1 MEEVLVS
8 FGTAKLAKE
17 KGFNEECDWNYC
29 TETYTFPT
37 GFNAIKGNPY
47 NFRLGV
53 LRNACAPTQSLL
65 QKWLREKHKIHIHV
79 RHYSDCPEQEI
90 NNENYDESLGMYGV
104 EISEPN
110 TCHEMDIFVKSNFY
124 TYEEALEI
132 GLQEALKL
140 IP

>member
-17 KGFNEECDWNYC
+17 KLYPQERFKYPKYSTDGYVEYHNCND
-29 TETYTFPT
+29 
-37 GFNAIKGNPY
+37 GIQ
-47 NFRLGV
+47 V
-53 LRNACAPTQSLL
+53 PTQSLL